1 MIRKTLI
8 AVAFLLALDT
18 AGAVRVLEQT
28 ERPVELTLA
37 ELTLPSGD
45 GGTVSFRECAGCT
58 LGTHRLTDDTEL
70 RANGQSVSV
79 ADFLRIA
86 GEIKDRPNGA
96 KNAMAVVFLDV
107 ATGRIT
113 RIELRQ

>member
-8 AVAFLLALDT
+8 AVALLLALDT

-45 GGTVSFRECAGCT
+45 GGTVSFRECAGCS
-58 LGTHRLTDDTEL
+58 LSTHRLMDDTEL
-70 RANGQSVSV
+70 RANGLTVSV

-113 RIELRQ
+113 RIELRP